1 MTTSF
6 AINPDGSPV
15 IDKDPDAV
23 LEYTLDWTD
32 WLADVSD
39 TISSHAVTVS
49 GITKTTSSNTATHVT
64 AWLSGGVAGQIPSA
78 TYRIVTAGGRTD
90 ERTIYFNIKQ
100 R

>member
-6 AINPDGSPV
+6 VVNADGWPV

-39 TISSHAVTVS
+39 TITSASVTVN
-49 GITKTTSSNTATHVT
+49 GVTKASDSNTTVKVT
-64 AWLSGGVAGQIPSA
+64 AWISGGTVGQMPSA
-78 TYRIVTAGGRTD
+78 TYLIVTAGGRTD
-90 ERTIYFNIKQ
+90 ERTIYFNIRQ